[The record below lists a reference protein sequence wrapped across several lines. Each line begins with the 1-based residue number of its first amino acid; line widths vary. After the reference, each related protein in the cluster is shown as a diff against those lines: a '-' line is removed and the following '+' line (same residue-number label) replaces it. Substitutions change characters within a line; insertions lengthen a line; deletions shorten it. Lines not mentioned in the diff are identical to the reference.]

1 MKLKDLKSIYPPSPL
16 RRSSSGYEGR
26 KLAELKGK
34 EIHLIGV
41 SGTEMSSLAFF
52 LFYAGCKNLIG
63 HDFKTKAE
71 FKKSFFN
78 YHEKIKPSELNKLF
92 LKLNNGLKK
101 INYKDKYLQG
111 IEGADIIFSASSWF
125 RYANNQPLAKVIS
138 KSARG
143 ASQPA
148 WLGSAVGRKII
159 FWNWYNL
166 LLEFYPGLWVGVTGT
181 AGKGTATNIL
191 HHLLKTAGKKS
202 QLIGDTWQSLDFI
215 SLFKNASKT
224 VLIAEVNNRTLT
236 FAKYSQKSP
245 KIAVITNIFPHHLD
259 DHHNSFNEYKKVK
272 LEIAK
277 YQRPGD
283 KIILNGD
290 DAVLRQSSFKK
301 RAIFYSLKDKD
312 AKLINNDYLNSP
324 HLKSDALAAAKV
336 ARLLKVS
343 EAKIKQGFKTLR
355 RISTLQKCQLKY

>member
-1 MKLKDLKSIYPPSPL
+1 M
-16 RRSSSGYEGR
+16 
-26 KLAELKGK
+26 
-34 EIHLIGV
+34 
-41 SGTEMSSLAFF
+41 
-52 LFYAGCKNLIG
+52 
-63 HDFKTKAE
+63 
-71 FKKSFFN
+71 
-78 YHEKIKPSELNKLF
+78 
-92 LKLNNGLKK
+92 
-101 INYKDKYLQG
+101 
-111 IEGADIIFSASSWF
+111 
-125 RYANNQPLAKVIS
+125 
-138 KSARG
+138 
-143 ASQPA
+143 
-148 WLGSAVGRKII
+148 
-159 FWNWYNL
+159 
-166 LLEFYPGLWVGVTGT
+166 
-181 AGKGTATNIL
+181 
-191 HHLLKTAGKKS
+191 
-202 QLIGDTWQSLDFI
+202 
-215 SLFKNASKT
+215 
-224 VLIAEVNNRTLT
+224 LIAEVNNRTLT
-236 FAKYSQKSP
+236 FAKYSKKSP